1 MSYDY
6 SSFTIDT
13 TETESGHLRKDT
25 SLTGKASNILEVSE
39 NVAAAIVQSVPPVR
53 RRVYLSSLA
62 SKKMNRQSL
71 NLERIVHPI
80 DEIKRSMSVE
90 SPAELQPSI
99 EAEKDANTQSSVD
112 LMAERLSVVM
122 HAFGLCC
129 KAQLKVKNIVL
140 CGSMHPMMAR
150 FVTRHETVLKM
161 LLAKNPTLIFAH
173 FHFLLEHH
181 ELLPKFMQIIR

>member
-99 EAEKDANTQSSVD
+99 EAEKGKLNSVP
-112 LMAERLSVVM
+112 
-122 HAFGLCC
+122 FY
-129 KAQLKVKNIVL
+129 
-140 CGSMHPMMAR
+140 
-150 FVTRHETVLKM
+150 
-161 LLAKNPTLIFAH
+161 
-173 FHFLLEHH
+173 
-181 ELLPKFMQIIR
+181 